1 MSNRV
6 REQQDIVDRGIKFLG
21 KKVDIA
27 KYARG
32 FESIIP
38 VGAVTQIRYSPKREQ
53 QRQGESKEHPFQMM
67 FQMKLKETPMEENQS
82 FQLYC

>member
-1 MSNRV
+1 MIQYYR
-6 REQQDIVDRGIKFLG
+6 

-27 KYARG
+27 RYVRG
-32 FESIIP
+32 FESIVP

>member
-1 MSNRV
+1 MLINISGR
-6 REQQDIVDRGIKFLG
+6 

-27 KYARG
+27 RYVRG
-32 FESIIP
+32 FESIMP

-53 QRQGESKEHPFQMM
+53 QNRQGKAKEHPFHVM
-67 FQMKLKETPMEENQS
+67 FQMQLKEAPMEENQS